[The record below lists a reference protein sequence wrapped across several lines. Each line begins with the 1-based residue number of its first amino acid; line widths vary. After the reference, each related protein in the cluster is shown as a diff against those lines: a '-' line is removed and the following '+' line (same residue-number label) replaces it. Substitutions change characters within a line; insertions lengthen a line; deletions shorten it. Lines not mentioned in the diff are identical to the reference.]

1 MFVLLQRA
9 LPITADN
16 GQFAVNAAKGGARM
30 THQRPALGSPQ
41 RERGLK
47 CRRSMGIDE
56 RKCPVG
62 ELDVI
67 LPRDLLDL
75 VSDGF
80 GDVAR
85 PAFFNIDR
93 YDTERLSVLAIKQIS
108 DDRRGVGFCRIGL
121 DIGKTCLSE
130 PAQDKMDVIIQGRN
144 ERRMSH
150 D

>member
-1 MFVLLQRA
+1 
-9 LPITADN
+9 
-16 GQFAVNAAKGGARM
+16 M

-67 LPRDLLDL
+67 LPRDLMDL

-121 DIGKTCLSE
+121 DMERPARPNRHRTRWMSLSRDGTRD
-130 PAQDKMDVIIQGRN
+130 A
-144 ERRMSH
+144 
-150 D
+150 